1 MQEPSRTMSKPT
13 ATFSENRLLFFESI
27 VKHSFDGC
35 VIYDYQNNT
44 FSAVYANKAFYD
56 ITGFTFDEI
65 EGDAPF
71 LQSLKMANPEGYKDL
86 VSELKKGN
94 SIRRELLFTKK
105 SGTPFWADVHFIP
118 IKPEEQDSNF
128 FVAILHEIT
137 HRKRK
142 EAELNE
148 AIEKAEASK
157 SMKESFLANMSHEI
171 RTPMTGI
178 LGMTELLLKTDLTAE
193 QKDQIETIKL
203 SANNLL
209 SIINDILEFKELQS
223 GEFELQENEILLH
236 NQFAQLKKMMGHQA
250 AEKGLTLAVDVDDD
264 VPIRVV
270 GDRAR
275 FNQMMLNLL
284 GNAIKFTNDGEIL
297 IHAERVKESDD
308 KDVVRVKIADTGIGI
323 PADLLANIFESFN
336 QASAIATYK
345 FGGTG
350 LGLSIVAKIVNQMDG
365 KIHVESEEGKGT
377 SFILEIPFEVLEEAD
392 AKSSKSAK
400 STTGENP
407 LHGIQILVVDDH
419 PINRKIAGGMLGKVG
434 VNINEAESGEEA
446 LEAIENNPPDVILM
460 DVHMPGMGGLAATR
474 KIRKSS
480 DPKISPLPIIAIT
493 ASVLDRDVQ
502 ECKDAGM
509 DDFIAKPFT
518 YNNLVSTITA
528 VIQENSGQKTTFD
541 KLDEIEKKE
550 SERVTNLEMLKEMTG
565 GDSDMMKEMVGVFL
579 DKTPSMID
587 ELVNHHEN
595 AEYEKM
601 SRVAHTLK
609 PTFGYV
615 GLEDAQ
621 ELALK
626 IEEYPD
632 QEYDQKELKKYVSN
646 LKELSDSA
654 VLELQREMEDL

>member
-178 LGMTELLLKTDLTAE
+178 LGMTELLLKTDLTPE

-541 KLDEIEKKE
+541 KLDDIEKKE

>member
-71 LQSLKMANPEGYKDL
+71 LQSLKMANPEGYEDL

-171 RTPMTGI
+171 RKPMTGI
-178 LGMTELLLKTDLTAE
+178 LGMTELLLKTNLTAE

-209 SIINDILEFKELQS
+209 SIIYDILEFKELQS

-250 AEKGLTLAVDVDDD
+250 AEKGLTLAVDVDND

-365 KIHVESEEGKGT
+365 KIHVESEEGKGS

-550 SERVTNLEMLKEMTG
+550 SERVTNLEILKEMTG

-587 ELVNHHEN
+587 ELVNHYEN

-601 SRVAHTLK
+601 CRIAHTLK

-626 IEEYPD
+626 IEKYSD
-632 QEYDQKELKKYVSN
+632 QEYDKKELKKYVSN